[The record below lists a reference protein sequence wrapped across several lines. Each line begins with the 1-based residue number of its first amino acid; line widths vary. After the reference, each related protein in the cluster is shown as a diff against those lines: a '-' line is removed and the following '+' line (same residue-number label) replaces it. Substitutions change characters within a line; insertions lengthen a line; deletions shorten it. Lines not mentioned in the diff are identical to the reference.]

1 MKENGIEI
9 DLIVRQSGIFLS
21 NGEKVDTIDNF
32 DTHVDKHT
40 IAYISLPSSTNVA
53 KHLPYYLSVLEK
65 GGFVITC
72 EKSVLAHYWHI
83 LKPYRN
89 RLWYSATVGGN
100 SGILPELHR
109 YEGKIHDI
117 KAVINGTLNVISEES
132 AKGTSEEEIFQYV
145 TSA

>member
-1 MKENGIEI
+1 M

-21 NGEKVDTIDNF
+21 NGEKIDTIDNF
-32 DTHVDKHT
+32 DMHVDKYT
-40 IAYISLPSSTNVA
+40 VAYISVPSSADAA
-53 KHLPYYLSVLEK
+53 KHLYYYLSILEK
-65 GGFVITC
+65 GGHVITC

-89 RLWYSATVGGN
+89 HLSYSATVGGN

-117 KAVINGTLNVISEES
+117 KAVINGTLNIISEES
-132 AKGTSEEEIFQYV
+132 AKGTSEEEIFQHV
-145 TSA
+145 TSS